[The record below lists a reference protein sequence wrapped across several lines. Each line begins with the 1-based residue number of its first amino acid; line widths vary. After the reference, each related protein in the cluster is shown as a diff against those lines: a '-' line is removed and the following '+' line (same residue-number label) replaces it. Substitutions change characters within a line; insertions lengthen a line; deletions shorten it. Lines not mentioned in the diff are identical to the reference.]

1 MVYSEAFSFGGS
13 FHLFRL
19 LHFLSDMAAE
29 HEEKKEIKEREEDE
43 TAALRRRMVTDAA
56 VRAAADAADDVNG
69 VKRSHQF
76 HLQTRRGTKL
86 NKIRKFGLR
95 MRRWPTRREESCSR
109 AADLHERN
117 ES

>member
-1 MVYSEAFSFGGS
+1 
-13 FHLFRL
+13 
-19 LHFLSDMAAE
+19 MAAE

-56 VRAAADAADDVNG
+56 VRAAADTADDVNG

-86 NKIRKFGLR
+86 NKIRKFGVR
-95 MRRWPTRREESCSR
+95 MRRWPTRRDREKSHVPGLLTYITGSG
-109 AADLHERN
+109 AK
-117 ES
+117 